1 MTAIHGRD
9 PQGERRPR
17 LVVLSHAAPRSQ
29 TGNAGQNYL
38 SARVRHW
45 QAGFDVRCILLQG
58 RSAREDLDEAL
69 CPVHVLAKA
78 RRGRWRQALSNRVR
92 RTFVGVADP
101 AVARDLRA
109 DAAAREWLAEADVVA
124 LEWQEMAGHARTV
137 RELAPRAQIV
147 SVLHDVV
154 SQSVDRKRSLSGSLR
169 ERLKWSLV
177 GAGARAAERWIM
189 RTSDVAVVLSEKDRG
204 LLPRG
209 RARVAVVPPAID
221 APAAPRRRPE
231 PNRTIMVA
239 SWRQEDLTGL
249 RWFLDE
255 VLPLVQGAG
264 VEPDI
269 HLIGRMAE
277 EAQAQL
283 RNEPITISGFVPSIT
298 SEYESAAVAIV
309 PLQLGAGVKFKTVE
323 AILHRV
329 PIVTTPVGAEG
340 VRGLEGTA
348 KVSGAA
354 AAFADRLAWILR
366 DPAAAQAEADALAEE
381 VAKLHSMAAFHQSM
395 RELL

>member
-1 MTAIHGRD
+1 
-9 PQGERRPR
+9 
-17 LVVLSHAAPRSQ
+17 
-29 TGNAGQNYL
+29 
-38 SARVRHW
+38 
-45 QAGFDVRCILLQG
+45 
-58 RSAREDLDEAL
+58 
-69 CPVHVLAKA
+69 
-78 RRGRWRQALSNRVR
+78 
-92 RTFVGVADP
+92 
-101 AVARDLRA
+101 
-109 DAAAREWLAEADVVA
+109 
-124 LEWQEMAGHARTV
+124 
-137 RELAPRAQIV
+137 
-147 SVLHDVV
+147 
-154 SQSVDRKRSLSGSLR
+154 
-169 ERLKWSLV
+169 
-177 GAGARAAERWIM
+177 
-189 RTSDVAVVLSEKDRG
+189 
-204 LLPRG
+204 
-209 RARVAVVPPAID
+209 
-221 APAAPRRRPE
+221 
-231 PNRTIMVA
+231 MVA